1 MTSDNKILSVPTN
14 IITGFLGAGKTSAI
28 LNLLQC
34 KPDNERWAILVNE
47 FGEIGIDG
55 SLFNHHLRTTK
66 NIFIKE
72 VSGGCM
78 CCASLLPMQTA
89 LNKLLKEA
97 RPHRLLIEPTGL
109 GHAFEVLQLLS
120 NQYYQE
126 SLRLEKTLTL
136 IDARKLDDSRYI
148 EHVTFN
154 QQLEI
159 ADVIVANKADLY
171 SEQDKEALIH
181 YVKDHDFKADK
192 LYFTEHSQVK
202 LAWLAGKTNFQRQA
216 VNGQHKATTDTST
229 DTSTDTYADTNKNA
243 EFQSIGWRFPA
254 SKVFNQT
261 KLKQLLPTFDAIRVK
276 AIFIT
281 QEGIYSY
288 NHSGD
293 DQHEIANGTFTEQDA
308 CTESKIEIIG
318 ENIDETWL
326 QQLNNAITV

>member
-34 KPDNERWAILVNE
+34 KPENERWAILVNE

-55 SLFNHHLRTTK
+55 SLINRHLKNTN

-97 RPHRLLIEPTGL
+97 KPHRLLIEPTGL
-109 GHAFEVLQLLS
+109 GHAFEVLKLLS

-148 EHVTFN
+148 ENITFN

-171 SEQDKEALIH
+171 SEQDKSALIH

-202 LAWLAGKTNFQRQA
+202 LVWLAGKTNFQRQA
-216 VNGQHKATTDTST
+216 VNGQHKATTDTPT
-229 DTSTDTYADTNKNA
+229 ETYADTNKKA

-261 KLKQLLPTFDAIRVK
+261 KLMQLLPTFDAIRVK
-276 AIFIT
+276 AIFLT

-288 NHSGD
+288 NHSCD
-293 DQHEIANGTFTEQDA
+293 DQHEIANEIANETFTEQDK
-308 CTESKIEIIG
+308 CTESKIEIICD
-318 ENIDETWL
+318 NIDETWL
-326 QQLNNAITV
+326 QQLNNAITM